1 MTRKRVSR
9 ARKRDLEKPDEFL
22 SLSATLIQA
31 LRRYRTHVAIG
42 AALVFASLAVY
53 SGVRFFS
60 SKAEN
65 RAFQL
70 LRDNLQTY
78 QEAAR
83 DNAPD
88 QALAKVVPQFE
99 SLLAD
104 YGRRDGGKLARLVF
118 ADLNYRAGNYDT
130 AITHLK
136 KVLEIL
142 PPDHFAYGSAL
153 SGLGYAYLE
162 TDNRDQALV
171 RFEQIVAGHHPQFR
185 NDALYQLGRLYGEQG
200 QTAKQKELFQRLL
213 DEAPTYMY
221 ADLIKRQI
229 EG

>member
-1 MTRKRVSR
+1 MSRKRISR

-22 SLSATLIQA
+22 SLSATLIEK

-42 AALVFASLAVY
+42 VAVVFVSLAPY
-53 SGVRFFS
+53 SGVRFFT

-70 LRDNLQTY
+70 LRDSLQTY

-83 DNAPD
+83 DSAPD
-88 QALAKVVPQFE
+88 EALAQARPQFE
-99 SLLAD
+99 TLLAD
-104 YGRRDGGKLARLVF
+104 YGHRNGGKLAYLVF
-118 ADLNYRAGNYDT
+118 ADLNYRTGNYDT
-130 AITHLK
+130 AITHFK
-136 KVLEIL
+136 KVLEML

-153 SGLGYAYLE
+153 NGLGYAYLE
-162 TDNRDQALV
+162 TDKNEEALAC
-171 RFEQIVAGHHPQFR
+171 FEQIVAGQHPQMK
-185 NDALYQLGRLYGEQG
+185 NDALYQMGRLYGAQG
-200 QTAKQKELFQRLL
+200 QTDKQKEIFQRLL